1 MHVHLHGLIN
11 YELIIITISIV
22 CIVYNNYACCNCTA
36 ICKFVLRAI
45 LVLCVM

>member
-22 CIVYNNYACCNCTA
+22 CIVYNMHVA
-36 ICKFVLRAI
+36 IAQLYVS
-45 LVLCVM
+45 LC